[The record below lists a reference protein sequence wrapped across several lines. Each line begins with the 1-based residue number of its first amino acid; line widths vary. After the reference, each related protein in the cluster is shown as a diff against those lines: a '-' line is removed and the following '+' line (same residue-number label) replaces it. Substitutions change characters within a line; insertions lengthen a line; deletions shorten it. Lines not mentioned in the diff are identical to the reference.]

1 MLWTARGLR
10 AALGL
15 ASALAFL
22 SACTG
27 ESGSGAGSRSSP
39 AAARTSS
46 PPPIEPTPTIG
57 EPTPTID
64 PGLLLADLTVLR
76 ATSVQIEPLPRGRL
90 LRFGTRLANVG
101 GAPIE
106 VTPAPRRPCPRG
118 QRAFVQQIARDA
130 NGDGVYDRRVDTGRT
145 SRAGA
150 CALFHPTH
158 EHWHIDGSARY
169 ELQDTEG
176 STIAARRKVSFCLRD
191 THGVPG
197 SVGPRR
203 MVYQEC
209 SRDAPQGI
217 SAGWS
222 DLYDFDLDGQ
232 AMRLPP
238 DLPNGTYCLV
248 MTADPFDLLLES
260 DETNNASV
268 TPVAIRG
275 ATATRVPGSSP
286 CRPQATR

>member
-1 MLWTARGLR
+1 MLRTAGGRR

-22 SACTG
+22 SACTS
-27 ESGSGAGSRSSP
+27 ESVGGADSRSSP
-39 AAARTSS
+39 ATSAASS
-46 PPPIEPTPTIG
+46 LPPTEATPTI
-57 EPTPTID
+57 EAPTPSID
-64 PGLLLADLTVLR
+64 PGLLLADLTVLP
-76 ATSVQIEPLPRGRL
+76 ATSVQVEQLPRGRL

-118 QRAFVQQIARDA
+118 QRSFVQQIARDA
-130 NGDGVYDRRVDTGRT
+130 DGDGVYDRWVDTART

-150 CALFHPTH
+150 CAVFHPTH

-176 STIAARRKVSFCLRD
+176 TTIVARRKVSFCLRD
-191 THGVPG
+191 THRVPET
-197 SVGPRR
+197 VGPGR
-203 MVYQEC
+203 MVYEEC

-238 DLPNGTYCLV
+238 GLPNGTYCLV

-275 ATATRVPGSSP
+275 TTATRVRGSSP
-286 CRPQATR
+286 CSAA